1 MNSKNF
7 YDSIGGSYEEVMQ
20 RLGNESLIE
29 RFVKMFPSDESY
41 ANLCKAMDA
50 KDWGEVF
57 GASHTLKGICANL
70 SFKNLYEAAS
80 VLTEDVRSGTPAA
93 SVQDDFNKVCAEYK
107 IVMDALKSEG
117 AA

>member
-7 YDSIGGSYEEVMQ
+7 YDSIGGSYEDVIQ
-20 RLGNESLIE
+20 RLGSDSLIE

-41 ANLCKAMDA
+41 ANLCKAMDE
-50 KDWGEVF
+50 KNWSEVF

-80 VLTEDVRSGTPAA
+80 TLTEDVRNGSP
-93 SVQDDFNKVCAEYK
+93 SEKVHDYFDKVCAEYK
-107 IVMDALKSEG
+107 IVMDSLKSEG
-117 AA
+117 VA